1 MDHFHGAL
9 EDAFDVLHSSV
20 APLRV
25 RLGRPDGWIERT
37 LLAHPRAFGED
48 RAKALVA
55 ARECVLRDGDERSRS
70 LLLEA
75 DRPEDAE
82 RAIARIRR
90 ILERRPDA
98 RELAAPALVHYA
110 GGELTIALAHP
121 IPAAGSRL
129 AVRIQIPAHPE
140 TVHAGARRVDAS
152 PELLLRWA
160 SLGHA
165 QPPHSVWRCDPP
177 TWCHGQH
184 DLAIEVVPNPSG
196 FSEAMLIAA
205 SGAGRVLVTR
215 RDHDTDTARPSLM
228 PASVMPSGWSYL
240 RGDRMMGMD
249 QPFMPHGAPMP
260 SRRVRV
266 PDDDLF
272 ALCAAHTW
280 AGSLRDAIW
289 LRRRPDF
296 RLLA

>member
-1 MDHFHGAL
+1 MDGFYGDL
-9 EDAFDVLHSSV
+9 EDAAGFLHGSA
-20 APLRV
+20 APLRS
-25 RLGRPDGWIERT
+25 RLGRPDGWVERAI
-37 LLAHPRAFGED
+37 LAHPQAFGEE

-55 ARECVLRDGDERSRS
+55 VRECVLRDGDERSRS

-110 GGELTIALAHP
+110 GDELTIALAHP

-129 AVRIQIPAHPE
+129 AARIQIRAHPDAI
-140 TVHAGARRVDAS
+140 HAGARRVEAS
-152 PELLLRWA
+152 PALLLRWA

-165 QPPHSVWRCDPP
+165 RPPQSVWRCDPP
-177 TWCHGQH
+177 TWCHGRH

-196 FSEAMLIAA
+196 FNEAMWIAA
-205 SGAGRVLVTR
+205 SGAGRVLVTH
-215 RDHDTDTARPSLM
+215 RDHDAGVEGRSLM
-228 PASVMPSGWSYL
+228 VASVMPSGWSYL
-240 RGDRMMGMD
+240 RGDRTMGSEE
-249 QPFMPHGAPMP
+249 PYMPHGAPMP
-260 SRRVRV
+260 SRCVRV

-289 LRRRPDF
+289 LRHRPDF